1 MFCLNARQRSCF
13 SLLRKRPIP
22 QQIRAAGASLGRKR
36 CETRL
41 PFDFK
46 WQPNI
51 ATRIS
56 RAHER
61 PHPYVSLK
69 KRLSSDCSDFALTN
83 IIAIDRDQENSG
95 IRCRIYRGWRRTSEV
110 TCFLWSGSGRRRRPL
125 ELFRYRRYNYV
136 SIRQDDCEKQMFD
149 PAVSGISDGNEP
161 MRDGLL
167 AKFNGFDGA
176 VVRPLMKA
184 QHPPHGAIYY
194 FLTA

>member
-1 MFCLNARQRSCF
+1 MRG
-13 SLLRKRPIP
+13 
-22 QQIRAAGASLGRKR
+22 RAGEALPR
-36 CETRL
+36 CENDPDSAANPRRRCFPRAKALRNQVAFLILNGNPISQHGFHGRTNGLIRTL
-41 PFDFK
+41 ASRKDFH
-46 WQPNI
+46 PI
-51 ATRIS
+51 APIS
-56 RAHER
+56 
-61 PHPYVSLK
+61 
-69 KRLSSDCSDFALTN
+69 LTN

-110 TCFLWSGSGRRRRPL
+110 TCFLWSGSGSRRRPL
-125 ELFRYRRYNYV
+125 ELFRYRWYNYV
-136 SIRQDDCEKQMFD
+136 SVRQDDCEKQMFD
-149 PAVSGISDGNEP
+149 PAVSGISNGNEP